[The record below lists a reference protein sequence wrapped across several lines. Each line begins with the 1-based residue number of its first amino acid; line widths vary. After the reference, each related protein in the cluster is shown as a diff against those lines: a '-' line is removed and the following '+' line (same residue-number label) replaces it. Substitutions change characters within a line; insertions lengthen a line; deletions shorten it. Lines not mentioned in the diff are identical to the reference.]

1 MDMTVSTTPRE
12 PILQAVDLCHEYEAR
27 GERIVA
33 LKNVNL
39 TIAAGDFVTVVGP
52 SGCGKSTLAKIFA
65 GLTFQTSG
73 QALYAGSPIR
83 GASSERGMVFQE
95 LAVLP
100 WRTVAGN
107 IGHGLE
113 IAGVPKA
120 ERAKRVARLIELT
133 GLQGFEN
140 KYPRELSGGM
150 RQRVAVARTW
160 APEPPVILMDEPFAA
175 VDAITRLTLQ
185 EELIRLAR
193 TTKCT
198 VVFITH
204 SVEEAVYLGDYVVAM
219 TARPGRVLDIVPIP
233 AMGTDRTWEQMIKD
247 PQIEA
252 IVSHVF
258 ELVRGRS
265 PVHAALEEH

>member
-1 MDMTVSTTPRE
+1 MSGAGRQG
-12 PILQAVDLCHEYEAR
+12 PILRAVNLCHEYEAR
-27 GERIVA
+27 GETVIA
-33 LKNVNL
+33 LQNVNL
-39 TIAAGDFVTVVGP
+39 DIQEGDFVTVVGP

-65 GLTFQTSG
+65 GLMSQSSG
-73 QALYAGSPIR
+73 EALYAGQPIA

-100 WRTVAGN
+100 WRNVADN

-120 ERAKRVARLIELT
+120 ERAERVARLIKLI

-185 EELIRLAR
+185 EELIRLAKTMKR
-193 TTKCT
+193 T

-204 SVEEAVYLGDYVVAM
+204 SVEEAIYLGDYVVAM
-219 TARPGRVLDIVPIP
+219 TARPGRVLEIVPIP
-233 AMGTDRTWEQMIKD
+233 DMGIDRTWEGMIKD
-247 PQIEA
+247 PRIERIA
-252 IVSHVF
+252 SHVF

-265 PVHAALEEH
+265 PAHSANQGH

>member
-1 MDMTVSTTPRE
+1 MSGAIRAD
-12 PILQAVDLCHEYEAR
+12 QAGTASGKEGAKPLLEAVHLGHEYQTR
-27 GERIVA
+27 GSTVVA
-33 LKNVNL
+33 LQDVNL
-39 TIAAGDFVTVVGP
+39 TIREGDFVTVVGP
-52 SGCGKSTLAKIFA
+52 SGCGKSTLASMFA
-65 GLTFQTSG
+65 GLTKPTTG
-73 QALYAGSPIR
+73 QAMYGGKPIDGPSR
-83 GASSERGMVFQE
+83 ERGMVFQE

-100 WRTVAGN
+100 WRTVEGN

-120 ERAKRVARLIELT
+120 ERRRRVDELIRLT
-133 GLQGFEN
+133 GLEGFEH

-185 EELIRLAR
+185 EELIRLAK
-193 TTKCT
+193 TTRRT

-204 SVEEAVYLGDYVVAM
+204 SVDEAVFLGDYVVAM
-219 TARPGRVLDIVPIP
+219 TARPGRVLETVPV
-233 AMGTDRTWEQMIKD
+233 GHTTGERTWEAMATDARLQK
-247 PQIEA
+247 

-258 ELVRGRS
+258 ELVRGR
-265 PVHAALEEH
+265 